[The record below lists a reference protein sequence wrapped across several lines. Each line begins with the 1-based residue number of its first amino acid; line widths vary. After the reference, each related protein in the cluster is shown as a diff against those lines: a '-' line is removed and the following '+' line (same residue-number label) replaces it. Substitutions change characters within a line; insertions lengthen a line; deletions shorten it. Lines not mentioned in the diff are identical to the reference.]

1 MRFLGNKESIIEEIY
16 NIISENIDIRR
27 QLTLFDAFCGT
38 GTVANQFKDR
48 FNIILNDN
56 LKCATVYSSGRMLFN
71 KCDFANLGFDP
82 YDYLN
87 NHKDIYQGFFYNNY
101 SPANSNRMYFTP
113 ENAGRIDF
121 FREQIELWK
130 QGNLINEH
138 EYLCL
143 LASLIESVSKVAN
156 VAGVYGAFLKKW
168 DSRALKDIEFIPVVH
183 DDRGTENNITVLN
196 DKIENIIQDVE
207 CDILY
212 LDPPYTQNQYGT
224 QYHLLETL
232 VLYDYPSISKVTGS
246 RPVTPMRSDWSK
258 EYKAHILFDKVIATT
273 NARYIVFSY
282 NNDGIMSKDYI
293 EAVLKR
299 YGDKDTFRFKKI
311 NYKKYQ
317 NWKSANQKEH
327 FEYLFFIEKKNPAD
341 VVYQSPLNYIGSKHR
356 IVDDIKKHIPSHI
369 NTFIDS
375 FGGGFSVGANVRAN
389 HIIYN
394 DINFFVSDL
403 MKELYQLDTYSFL
416 MYMKRIEK
424 KFDLKKDDKESYL
437 KLRSYYNSIEESKRD
452 PRMLLTLILY
462 GYQQQI
468 RFNNS
473 HEFNNPPGIRWFNDR
488 LLEKLI
494 SFSRHIKSKD
504 CNFMTKDYK
513 SLSNYISD
521 KQTFIYLDP
530 PYMLTTGAYNDGKRG
545 FKGWDKIQENE
556 MFGFLNSLTQT
567 GSKFMLSYVIEHKG
581 EINDNFVN
589 WIEDNN
595 YRLIELGDVLGISGS
610 KRKEVLVTNY
620 DVL

>member
-1 MRFLGNKESIIEEIY
+1 MRFLGNKESIIDDIY
-16 NIISENIDIRR
+16 NFILENIDNQRP
-27 QLTLFDAFCGT
+27 LALFDAFCGT
-38 GTVANQFKDR
+38 GTVANRFKDK
-48 FNIILNDN
+48 FNIIINDN
-56 LKCATVYSSGRMLFN
+56 LKCATVYSTGKILFN
-71 KCDFANLGFDP
+71 SCTFENLGFDP
-82 YDYLN
+82 FGYLN
-87 NHKDIYQGFFYNNY
+87 NNNKMCEGFFYNNY
-101 SPANSNRMYFTP
+101 SPANSSRMYFTP
-113 ENAGRIDF
+113 QNAGRIDY

-130 QGNLINEH
+130 QDNVINEH

-168 DSRALKDIEFIPVVH
+168 DSRALKDIEFIPVLH
-183 DDRGTENNITVLN
+183 DDVDTDNITIFN
-196 DKIENIIQDVE
+196 DKIENIIQDIE
-207 CDILY
+207 CDVLY

-232 VLYDYPSISKVTGS
+232 VLYDCPSISKITGS

-258 EYKAHILFDKVIATT
+258 EYKAHILFDKIIATT
-273 NARYIVFSY
+273 RARYIVFSY
-282 NNDGIMSKDYI
+282 NNDGIMSKEYI

-299 YGDKDTFRFKKI
+299 YGEKDTFRFKKI

-327 FEYLFFIEKKNPAD
+327 FEYLFFVEKKDIAN

-356 IVDDIKKHIPSHI
+356 IVEDIKKYIPNRI

-375 FGGGFSVGANVRAN
+375 FGGGFSVGANVKAD

-394 DINFFVSDL
+394 DINNFVSNL

-416 MYMKRIEK
+416 MYMKKVEK
-424 KFDLKKDDKESYL
+424 KFDLKKNDKESYL
-437 KLRSYYNSIEESKRD
+437 RLRSYYNSIEENKRD
-452 PRMLLTLILY
+452 PRMLLILILY

-473 HEFNNPPGIRWFNDR
+473 HEFNNPPGVRWFNDR

-494 SFSRHIKSKD
+494 SFSRHIKTKK
-504 CNFMTKDYK
+504 CNFMTQDYK
-513 SLSNYISD
+513 SLRTYIND
-521 KQTFIYLDP
+521 TYTFIYLDP

-545 FKGWDKIQENE
+545 FKGWDKVQEKE
-556 MFGFLNSLTQT
+556 MFVFLNSLTKT

-581 EINDNFVN
+581 EINNNFVS
-589 WIEDNN
+589 WIEDND
-595 YRLIELGDVLGISGS
+595 YKLIELGDVLGISGS

-620 DVL
+620 ELL

>member
-1 MRFLGNKESIIEEIY
+1 MRFLGNKESIIDDIY
-16 NIISENIDIRR
+16 NFISDSIDSKKP
-27 QLTLFDAFCGT
+27 LVLFDAFCGT
-38 GTVANQFKDR
+38 GTVANKFKDR
-48 FNIILNDN
+48 CDIIVNDN
-56 LKCATVYSSGRMLFN
+56 LKCATVYSAGRLLFN
-71 KCDFANLGFDP
+71 SCNFEKFGFDP
-82 YDYLN
+82 FEYLN
-87 NHKDIYQGFFYNNY
+87 NHNDVYEGFFYNNY
-101 SPANSNRMYFTP
+101 SPANSSRMYFTP
-113 ENAGRIDF
+113 QNAGRIDF
-121 FREQIELWK
+121 FRKQIKLWK
-130 QGNLINEH
+130 QSNLINEQ

-168 DSRALKDIEFIPVVH
+168 DSRALKDIEFIPVLH
-183 DDRGTENNITVLN
+183 DDIHTDSITVLN
-196 DKIENIIQDVE
+196 DKIENIIQNVE

-232 VLYDYPSISKVTGS
+232 VLDDCPSISKVTGS

-258 EYKAHILFDKVIATT
+258 EYKAHILFDKIIATT
-273 NARYIVFSY
+273 KAKYIVCSY

-299 YGDKDTFRFKKI
+299 YGEKDTFQFKKI

-317 NWKSANQKEH
+317 NWKSANKKEH
-327 FEYLFFIEKKNPAD
+327 FEYLFFIEKKDSAS

-356 IVDDIKKHIPSHI
+356 IVKDIKKYIPNKI

-375 FGGGFSVGANVRAN
+375 FGGGFSVGANVNAK

-394 DINFFVSDL
+394 DINYFVSNL

-416 MYMKRIEK
+416 MYMKKIEK
-424 KFDLKKDDKESYL
+424 QFNLKKDDKESYL
-437 KLRSYYNSIEESKRD
+437 RLRSYYNSIEEDKRD

-504 CNFMTKDYK
+504 CNFMTHDYK
-513 SLSNYISD
+513 SLGTYIND
-521 KQTFIYLDP
+521 TYTFMYLDP

-545 FKGWDKIQENE
+545 FKGWDKMQEKD
-556 MFGFLNSLTQT
+556 MFVFLDSLTKT
-567 GSKFMLSYVIEHKG
+567 GYKFMLSYVIEHKG
-581 EINDNFVN
+581 ETNDNFIN
-589 WIEDNN
+589 WVEDNN
-595 YRLIELGDVLGISGS
+595 YKLIELGDILGISGS

-620 DVL
+620 EVL